1 MPLACYRRSI
11 KGVIDGDKAQIE
23 ERADLFN
30 ELRCFD
36 KESDERIRGQA

>member
-1 MPLACYRRSI
+1 MPFARYRCSV

-30 ELRCFD
+30 ELRGFNIVSA
-36 KESDERIRGQA
+36 ETG

>member
-1 MPLACYRRSI
+1 MPLTCHCRSV

-30 ELRCFD
+30 ELGSFD
-36 KESDERIRGQA
+36 IVSAKTR

>member
-23 ERADLFN
+23 ERANLFN

-36 KESDERIRGQA
+36 IVSAETG